1 MQTIST
7 QNSIAKV
14 LITGG
19 THGNEMS
26 GIQAI
31 EYWQK
36 NKSKLHS
43 IAPSTNIELC
53 LVNQAAIN
61 AKTRYIDEDL
71 NRQFSHDLLNQKLS
85 TSSSHEAKLANKFNQ
100 EYGPKGASLIDF
112 NIDIHNTTSNMG
124 ATLIILVNDNF
135 NQQLARYVK
144 DKMPNSVILVED
156 YQDFEKFGY
165 LCSVAKKGVMIEV
178 GPQLQGTLRADIY
191 KQTIEMTYIILAFI
205 EHYNNG
211 QHQTLPPVEAFRLDS
226 EVAYPTNG
234 SNEKTAMIHNELDG
248 KDFEALQPGQ
258 ACFIDFDGKT
268 ISWEGKQTYPH
279 FIGEAAYDHLNLA
292 FASADK
298 CLF

>member
-1 MQTIST
+1 MQTFST
-7 QNSIAKV
+7 QKNIAKV

-36 NKSKLHS
+36 NKNKLQT
-43 IAPSTNIELC
+43 IAPSTEIELC

-85 TSSSHEAKLANKFNQ
+85 TSSPSEAKLANTFNQ
-100 EYGPKGASLIDF
+100 QYGPKGASVVDF

-124 ATLIILVNDNF
+124 ATLIILVNDDF

-144 DKMPNSVILVED
+144 HKMPNSVILVED

-165 LCSVAKKGVMIEV
+165 LCSVAQKGVMIEV
-178 GPQLQGTLRADIY
+178 GPQLQGTLRAEIY
-191 KQTIEMTYIILAFI
+191 EQTIEMTYTILAFI
-205 EHYNNG
+205 ENYNNG
-211 QHQTLPPVEAFRLDS
+211 LHQTLAPVEAFRLDS
-226 EVAYPTNG
+226 EIAYPTND
-234 SNEKTAMIHNELDG
+234 SNKKTAMIHKELDG

-258 ACFIDFDGKT
+258 ACFIDFDGKV
-268 ISWEGKQTYPH
+268 IPWEGKQTYPH

>member
-1 MQTIST
+1 MQNPST
-7 QNSIAKV
+7 ENKIVKV

-36 NKSKLHS
+36 NKSKLQTV
-43 IAPSTNIELC
+43 APSTNIELS
-53 LVNQAAIN
+53 LVNQAAIK

-71 NRQFSHDLLNQKLS
+71 NRQFSHDLLNKDLS
-85 TSSSHEAKLANKFNQ
+85 TSSSNEAKLANTFNQ
-100 EYGPKGASLIDF
+100 RYGPKGASVIDF

-124 ATLIILVNDNF
+124 ATLIILVNDDF

-144 DKMPNSVILVED
+144 HKMPNSVILVED
-156 YQDFEKFGY
+156 YQDFEQFGY

-178 GPQLQGTLRADIY
+178 GPQLQGTLRADIFQ
-191 KQTIEMTYIILAFI
+191 QTIDMTYTILTFI
-205 EHYNNG
+205 EFYNNG
-211 QHQTLPPVEAFRLDS
+211 LHKPLDPVEAFRLDS
-226 EVAYPTNG
+226 EIAYPTND
-234 SNEKTAMIHNELDG
+234 SNEKTAMIHGELDG

-268 ISWEGKQTYPH
+268 ILWEGKQTYPH